1 MPRNDSSEEVREKEV
16 LEAPATGEDSSLE
29 VWGGRVF
36 VFDAGGGF
44 HTLREQM
51 VREIG
56 PEHAAEILSRAGAAA
71 AERLMGYVASR
82 SPADGR
88 EALRLALALLTQSGY
103 GRISVDETR
112 PRPGEIRIRVERSVE
127 GEMARTHETRSATAC
142 DYLRGLLRGIA
153 EGLPPTEN
161 YPAGT
166 LQCVETRCIADEGSE
181 CRFLI
186 ASPETLSQQ
195 GFRLGD
201 DGHSAVSETLMRL
214 NRQLEQVLEAAQRDS
229 LTGLYNRAH
238 FESALR
244 QRIEY
249 ASRRT
254 DTVAVAMIDVDGFKE
269 INDTQGHGLGD
280 LALRQVGALLAA
292 QARDTD
298 VVARYGGD
306 EFAWLMPGTTVETA
320 LAVADRIRQQVQEKL
335 RELDLPVS
343 LSIGI
348 AVCPDDA
355 DTVAGLIDFA
365 DAAMYFAKGSGGN
378 QVRRYSAEQDYVS
391 ATQRRVRKPSPR
403 GSSGGPPVRPVPGE
417 EGVLRME
424 FD

>member
-1 MPRNDSSEEVREKEV
+1 MPRRDSSEDQKPPV
-16 LEAPATGEDSSLE
+16 TGEDSSLE

-44 HTLREQM
+44 YTLREQM

-56 PEHAAEILSRAGAAA
+56 VEHAAEILSRAGAAA
-71 AERLMGYVASR
+71 AERLMGYVSAR
-82 SPADGR
+82 TPTDGR
-88 EALRLALALLTQSGY
+88 EALLLALSLLTQSGY
-103 GRISVDETR
+103 GRISLDETR
-112 PRPGEIRIRVERSVE
+112 PRTGEIVIRVERSVE
-127 GEMARTHETRSATAC
+127 GEMARVHGTRSASAC
-142 DYLRGLLRGIA
+142 DYLRGLLRGIT
-153 EGLPPTEN
+153 ESLPPTEG
-161 YPAGT
+161 YPSGT

-181 CRFLI
+181 CRFLV

-195 GFRLGD
+195 GFRTGE
-201 DGHSAVSETLMRL
+201 DGHSSVRETLMRL
-214 NRQLEQVLEAAQRDS
+214 NRQLEAVLEAAQRDA
-229 LTGLYNRAH
+229 LTGLYNRTY

-280 LALRQVGALLAA
+280 LALRQVGELLAA
-292 QARDTD
+292 QARETD

-306 EFAWLMPGTTVETA
+306 EFAWLMPGTTIETA

-335 RELDLPVS
+335 HEMDLPVS

-355 DTVAGLIDFA
+355 DTVTGLIDFA
-365 DAAMYFAKGSGGN
+365 DAAMYFSKGSGGN
-378 QVRRYSAEQDYVS
+378 QVRRYSADQDYVS
-391 ATQRRVRKPSPR
+391 ASQRRVRKPRSR
-403 GSSGGPPVRPVPGE
+403 GSGGPPVRPVPGE

>member
-1 MPRNDSSEEVREKEV
+1 MPRRESSDEGQN
-16 LEAPATGEDSSLE
+16 APETEPENSLE
-29 VWGGRVF
+29 FWGGRVF
-36 VFDAGGGF
+36 ICDAGGGF
-44 HTLREQM
+44 LTLREQM

-56 PEHAAEILSRAGAAA
+56 PEHAAEILYRAGAAA

-82 SPADGR
+82 SPASGQ
-88 EALRLALALLTQSGY
+88 EALHLALSLLTQSGY
-103 GRISVDETR
+103 GRITLDETR
-112 PRPGEIRIRVERSVE
+112 PRPGEILIRVERSVE
-127 GEMARTHETRSATAC
+127 GEMVRTHGTRTASAC
-142 DYLRGLLRGIA
+142 DYLRGLLRGIV
-153 EGLPPTEN
+153 EGMPPTED
-161 YPAGT
+161 YPSGT
-166 LQCVETRCIADEGSE
+166 LQCVESRCIADEGSE

-186 ASPETLSQQ
+186 ASPELLSQQ
-195 GFRLGD
+195 GYRAGS
-201 DGHSAVSETLMRL
+201 DGHSSVRETLMRL
-214 NRQLEQVLEAAQRDS
+214 NRQLELVLEAAQRDA

-238 FESALR
+238 FETALR

-280 LALRQVGALLAA
+280 LALRQVGDLLAA
-292 QARDTD
+292 HARETD

-335 RELDLPVS
+335 QEMDLPVS

-378 QVRRYSAEQDYVS
+378 QVRRYSADQDYVS
-391 ATQRRVRKPSPR
+391 ASQRRVRKPRPR
-403 GSSGGPPVRPVPGE
+403 GGLPIRPVPGE
-417 EGVLRME
+417 EGVLRMD